1 MNPLKRISALI
12 DKNVLIDAGLI
23 ILIAFMVFIYK
34 INKM

>member
-1 MNPLKRISALI
+1 MNPLKRISNLL

-23 ILIAFMVFIYK
+23 VLIAVMVFIYK